1 MSFLLP
7 CFISSLLGAEHL
19 LDGVHEGVVPL
30 AARVPE
36 VVKIQSPYQC
46 ATQIILA
53 NVFGLK
59 ENK

>member
-1 MSFLLP
+1 LLP
-7 CFISSLLGAEHL
+7 CFISSLLWAQHL
-19 LDGVHEGVVPL
+19 LDGVHEGVVTL

-36 VVKIQSPYQC
+36 VVKVQSPDQC

-59 ENK
+59 KTSYL